1 MVQRAESRSLER
13 TVPDRHLGA
22 VLTAEMGHD
31 R

>member
-1 MVQRAESRSLER
+1 MVQRAESGSLEH

-22 VLTAEMGHD
+22 VLTAGLGHD